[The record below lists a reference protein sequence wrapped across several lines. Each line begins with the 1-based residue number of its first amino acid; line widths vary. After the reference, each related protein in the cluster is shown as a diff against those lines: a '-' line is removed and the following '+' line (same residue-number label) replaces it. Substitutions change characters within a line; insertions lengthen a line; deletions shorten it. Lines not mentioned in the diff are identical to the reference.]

1 MLLNNGIFKLK
12 VKLSIK
18 VLSELGGGGVTK
30 QQSGVLVFY
39 NL

>member
-18 VLSELGGGGVTK
+18 VLSELGGSNQTTIWCACI
-30 QQSGVLVFY
+30 L
-39 NL
+39 